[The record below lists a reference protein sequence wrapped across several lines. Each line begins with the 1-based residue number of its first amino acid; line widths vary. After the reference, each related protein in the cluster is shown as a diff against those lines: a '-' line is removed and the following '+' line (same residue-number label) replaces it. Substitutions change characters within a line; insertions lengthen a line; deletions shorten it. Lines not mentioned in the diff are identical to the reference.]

1 MDLDLKTQVGG
12 LRSYFVAF
20 EHRNFRLLWAGRF
33 SSNMG
38 RMMRVFL
45 RGWVVWQL
53 TDSTLLMGV
62 VISSLSW
69 PMLFMPFI
77 GGVVADRVDRRKL
90 LIVTETLLVIL
101 WAVVSLLLTLN
112 MIEWWHF
119 VISSV
124 ASGVIQSFGRP
135 GHLAMVADVVD
146 KETLPNA
153 VALDT
158 SAQTWPGVTGPAI
171 GVLLIPVIG
180 VAGGFWLTT
189 ATQLITVITILKLD
203 WTVKEH
209 SEEEKSGARSSMM
222 EGFRYV
228 AKQPVLLGLF
238 ILGVLSALFAH
249 SYNFLLPVFADEIL
263 GLGGETAGVQGLG
276 MLMSASGVG
285 GVIGLFVI
293 ASFGRNHQ
301 SPWQLGG
308 GAAAFG
314 VAIIGLGFA
323 GEAGMFEVALL
334 LAAFAGALYGFFQIA
349 ANTMMNLLVPTEYR
363 GRVMGL
369 RGIMWSLS
377 PLGALQAGLIA
388 SFVSTPFAIALG
400 GVAILVV
407 FGLAFALSSE
417 LRNVRALVAEADAAA
432 TNVERELATGG

>member
-1 MDLDLKTQVGG
+1 MIQAVRRRFAFLSILRYRDYRIYYVGLLFSVTSHQGLLAAQGWLVFDMTGEPAALGYVAAAQAVPAIALNLFAGALADRMDPRKMILIGESAAAVVTGALAVIVITGG
-12 LRSYFVAF
+12 VEVWHIVVASF
-20 EHRNFRLLWAGRF
+20 LAGIGLSFDQPSR
-33 SSNMG
+33 
-38 RMMRVFL
+38 R
-45 RGWVVWQL
+45 VVWPALIPRDQYVSGTAL
-53 TDSTLLMGV
+53 NQGVWHGTRVIAPAIATGIIAIVDSTTGDARLGAG
-62 VISSLSW
+62 I
-69 PMLFMPFI
+69 
-77 GGVVADRVDRRKL
+77 A
-90 LIVTETLLVIL
+90 LLVI
-101 WAVVSLLLTLN
+101 
-112 MIEWWHF
+112 
-119 VISSV
+119 
-124 ASGVIQSFGRP
+124 SGGF
-135 GHLAMVADVVD
+135 LAMALAIMAVKLPPMKRATGATVLHDIKDGLQFVVQHRIF
-146 KETLPNA
+146 L
-153 VALDT
+153 
-158 SAQTWPGVTGPAI
+158 
-171 GVLLIPVIG
+171 
-180 VAGGFWLTT
+180 
-189 ATQLITVITILKLD
+189 
-203 WTVKEH
+203 
-209 SEEEKSGARSSMM
+209 M
-222 EGFRYV
+222 
-228 AKQPVLLGLF
+228 LLGLSF
-238 ILGVLSALFAH
+238 AVGYFGLS
-249 SYNFLLPVFADEIL
+249 YQWLLPALAKEVL
-263 GLGGETAGVQGLG
+263 GRGPQGLG

>member
-1 MDLDLKTQVGG
+1 MGLDLKTRTGG

-38 RMMRVFL
+38 RMLRVFL

-53 TDSTLLMGV
+53 TDSTLLMGL

-101 WAVVSLLLTLN
+101 WAAVSLLLSLG

-119 VISSV
+119 VLSSV

-158 SAQTWPGVTGPAI
+158 AAQTWPGVTGPAI
-171 GVLLIPVIG
+171 GVLLLPVIG

-209 SEEEKSGARSSMM
+209 AEEATSGARSSMM

-228 AKQPVLLGLF
+228 AAQPVLLGLF
-238 ILGVLSALFAH
+238 TLGVLSALFAQ

-263 GLGGETAGVQGLG
+263 GLGGETQGAQGLG
-276 MLMSASGVG
+276 VLMLGSAIGASVGSAVVVMLSNYRRRGPLLFIAVMIFAVLIVGFSRSELFWLSMILLFFMRIMGMLTQTINMTVMQLQAPDHLRARVMSLRVFTMGLSPIGVLIMG
-285 GVIGLFVI
+285 TLAEPTILGVPDAVM
-293 ASFGRNHQ
+293 
-301 SPWQLGG
+301 LGG
-308 GAAAFG
+308 I
-314 VAIIGLGFA
+314 V
-323 GEAGMFEVALL
+323 
-334 LAAFAGALYGFFQIA
+334 Y
-349 ANTMMNLLVPTEYR
+349 
-363 GRVMGL
+363 
-369 RGIMWSLS
+369 
-377 PLGALQAGLIA
+377 
-388 SFVSTPFAIALG
+388 
-400 GVAILVV
+400 
-407 FGLAFALSSE
+407 
-417 LRNVRALVAEADAAA
+417 AAA
-432 TNVERELATGG
+432 TLVLFAVTPSLRHFR

>member
-1 MDLDLKTQVGG
+1 MGLDLKTQAGG

-53 TDSTLLMGV
+53 TDSTLLMGL

-101 WAVVSLLLTLN
+101 WAAVSLLLSLG

-119 VISSV
+119 VMSSV

-146 KETLPNA
+146 KEELPNA

-158 SAQTWPGVTGPAI
+158 AAQTWPGVTGPAL

-203 WTVKEH
+203 WTVKER
-209 SEEEKSGARSSMM
+209 SDEETTSGAGSSMI

-228 AKQPVLLGLF
+228 AGQPVLLGLF
-238 ILGVLSALFAH
+238 TLGVLSALFAQ

-263 GLGGETAGVQGLG
+263 GLGGETAGAQGLG
-276 MLMSASGVG
+276 MLMTGSAIGASVGSAVVVMLSGYRRRGPLLFIAVMIFAVLTVG
-285 GVIGLFVI
+285 FSRSELFWVSMI
-293 ASFGRNHQ
+293 LLFFMRIMGMLTQTINMTVM
-301 SPWQLGG
+301 QLQ
-308 GAAAFG
+308 APDHLRA
-314 VAIIGLGFA
+314 
-323 GEAGMFEVALL
+323 
-334 LAAFAGALYGFFQIA
+334 
-349 ANTMMNLLVPTEYR
+349 
-363 GRVMGL
+363 RVMSL
-369 RGIMWSLS
+369 RVFTMGLS
-377 PLGALQAGLIA
+377 PIGVLIMGTLAEPTILGVPDA
-388 SFVSTPFAIALG
+388 VMLG
-400 GVAILVV
+400 GVVY
-407 FGLAFALSSE
+407 
-417 LRNVRALVAEADAAA
+417 AAA
-432 TNVERELATGG
+432 TLVLFAVTPSLRRFR

>member
-1 MDLDLKTQVGG
+1 MDLDLKTQAGG
-12 LRSYFVAF
+12 LRSYFAAF

-38 RMMRVFL
+38 RMLRVFL

-101 WAVVSLLLTLN
+101 WAVVSLLLTLD

-119 VISSV
+119 VISSI

-158 SAQTWPGVTGPAI
+158 AAQTWPGVTGPAI

-209 SEEEKSGARSSMM
+209 SEEEKSSARSSMV

-228 AKQPVLLGLF
+228 AGQPVLLGLF

-276 MLMSASGVG
+276 MLMTGSAIGASVG
-285 GVIGLFVI
+285 SAVVVLLSSYRRRGPLLFI
-293 ASFGRNHQ
+293 AVMIFAVLIVGFSRSEHFWLSMILLFFMRIMGMVTQTINMTVM
-301 SPWQLGG
+301 QLQ
-308 GAAAFG
+308 APDELRA
-314 VAIIGLGFA
+314 
-323 GEAGMFEVALL
+323 
-334 LAAFAGALYGFFQIA
+334 
-349 ANTMMNLLVPTEYR
+349 
-363 GRVMGL
+363 RVMSL
-369 RGIMWSLS
+369 RVFTMGLS
-377 PLGALQAGLIA
+377 PIGVLIMGTLAEPTVLGVPNA
-388 SFVSTPFAIALG
+388 VMLG
-400 GVAILVV
+400 GVVY
-407 FGLAFALSSE
+407 
-417 LRNVRALVAEADAAA
+417 AAA
-432 TNVERELATGG
+432 TVVLFAVTPSLRRFR

>member
-1 MDLDLKTQVGG
+1 MGLDLKTRVGG
-12 LRSYFVAF
+12 LRTYFAAF

-38 RMMRVFL
+38 RMLRVFL

-53 TDSTLLMGV
+53 TDSTLLMGL

-90 LIVTETLLVIL
+90 LIVTETMLVIL
-101 WAVVSLLLTLN
+101 WAVVSLLLTLD

-119 VISSV
+119 VVSSV

-158 SAQTWPGVTGPAI
+158 AAQTWPGVTGPAL

-209 SEEEKSGARSSMM
+209 AEETGGGAGSSMV

-228 AKQPVLLGLF
+228 AGQPVLLGLF
-238 ILGVLSALFAH
+238 TLGVLSALFAQ

-263 GLGGETAGVQGLG
+263 GLGGDTQGAQGLG
-276 MLMSASGVG
+276 VLMTGSAIGASVGSAVVVGLSGYRRRGPLLLVAVMIFATLIVAFSRSEIFWLSMILLFFMRIMGMLTQTINMTVMQLQAPDHLRARVMSLRVFTM
-285 GVIGLFVI
+285 GL
-293 ASFGRNHQ
+293 
-301 SPWQLGG
+301 SP
-308 GAAAFG
+308 FG
-314 VAIIGLGFA
+314 VMIMGTLAEPTILG
-323 GEAGMFEVALL
+323 
-334 LAAFAGALYGFFQIA
+334 
-349 ANTMMNLLVPTEYR
+349 VPDA
-363 GRVMGL
+363 VM
-369 RGIMWSLS
+369 
-377 PLGALQAGLIA
+377 
-388 SFVSTPFAIALG
+388 LG
-400 GVAILVV
+400 GVVY
-407 FGLAFALSSE
+407 
-417 LRNVRALVAEADAAA
+417 AAA
-432 TNVERELATGG
+432 TLVLFAVTPSLRQFR